1 MENVV
6 KRMYEGL
13 FMVDSAL
20 AAQDWQKALDEV
32 NRILNRAGAEIVSVR
47 KWDERRLCYDIQGK
61 SRGTY
66 ILAYFNCE
74 TDKIAGIDR
83 DIQLSEVIMRALVLK
98 ADLIKKEDME
108 KPTPAEI
115 NPPHEE
121 DEGFSPEP
129 TTADVVEEPAGA
141 EEVIE

>member
-1 MENVV
+1 METEV
-6 KRMYEGL
+6 KRTYEGL

-20 AAQDWQKALDEV
+20 AAQDWQKAIDEIT
-32 NRILNRAGAEIVSVR
+32 RILNRAQAEILSIR
-47 KWDERRLCYDIQGK
+47 KWDERRLCYDIRGK
-61 SRGTY
+61 SRATY

-83 DIQLSEVIMRALVLK
+83 DIQLSELLMRALVLK

-115 NPPHEE
+115 SPTHEE
-121 DEGFSPEP
+121 GDETQEG
-129 TTADVVEEPAGA
+129 AGESA
-141 EEVIE
+141 EEVPAEENA